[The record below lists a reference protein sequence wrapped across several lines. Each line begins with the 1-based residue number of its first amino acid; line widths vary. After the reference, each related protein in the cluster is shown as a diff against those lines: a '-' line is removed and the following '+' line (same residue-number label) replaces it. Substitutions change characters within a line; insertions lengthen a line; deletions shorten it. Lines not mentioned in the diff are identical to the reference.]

1 MPANNSSSDLGNEA
15 NGGDNQD
22 DLPPILN
29 SPETS
34 NLPPK
39 LPPTDYPI
47 SRSELW
53 VRYEGFWGLD
63 LGFTVTMRFDQGPP
77 IELSFKEPI
86 NLKFP
91 CEPGLHVLEVK
102 LGWRAVR
109 VYQLQI
115 TESGVYA
122 ADLDYNSAWGNF
134 SKTIYLSRLGT

>member
-1 MPANNSSSDLGNEA
+1 MPANNSSSDLGNEV

-39 LPPTDYPI
+39 IPPADNPI
-47 SRSELW
+47 SSSELW

-63 LGFTVTMRFDQGPP
+63 VGFTVTMRFDQGPP

-134 SKTIYLSRLGT
+134 SETIYLSRLG